1 MPMTIKP
8 QAVNPY
14 SITGVPSA
22 VPQMGNYG
30 MEKSLDF
37 GADTAADFVLSGIQ
51 DGSISSS
58 TGNDKIDAVIDI
70 LKGMTGK
77 SDNQQVFTIAC
88 EPYEAFHIKS
98 AIDPVLEYHRL
109 DVEID
114 EYGIHVVNGLSTESI
129 SALTKA
135 AESIETIT
143 TKVGGSKKYKRP

>member
-1 MPMTIKP
+1 
-8 QAVNPY
+8 
-14 SITGVPSA
+14 
-22 VPQMGNYG
+22 MGNYG
-30 MEKSLDF
+30 VEKSL
-37 GADTAADFVLSGIQ
+37 GASADTAADFVLSEIQ
-51 DGSISSS
+51 NGSLSSS
-58 TGNDKIDAVIDI
+58 SGNEKIDAVIDI

-88 EPYEAFHIKS
+88 EPHEAFYIKS
-98 AIDPVLEYHRL
+98 AIDPVLDYHRL

-143 TKVGGSKKYKRP
+143 TKAGGSKKYKRP